1 MRLFSFILT
10 TLLALVL
17 AGCNSRQADNMPL
30 QEVRLGY
37 FPNLTHAQ
45 AVLGVASGDFS
56 QAIAP
61 VKLTTKVFSAGP
73 SLIEALLVNEIDIGY
88 VGPGPA
94 LTAFSKSEGQG
105 IRIIAGGAAN
115 GVVVV
120 ARNGVEISSFN
131 DLKGKRLATPQ
142 IGNTQDISARHYL
155 KFVLG
160 DQNLQ
165 YVLPIPN
172 AEQVAMMQRGEID
185 AAWVPEPWGAR
196 LMAEAGGVLVGQEK
210 DLWPDQQFTL
220 TVVVTTPEFLARHPD
235 VVKKMLG
242 VHRQWTDRL
251 SKNPQ
256 KYIPQL
262 EQALL
267 SLNGKKLPPGVLGDA
282 IGRVKFTDEPLER
295 TLRTFAQWSYELEF
309 FRQPLNPDGLVEA
322 SILRQLQQSSTQPV
336 DGT

>member
-1 MRLFSFILT
+1 MTIRFWFIF
-10 TLLALVL
+10 LLALSL
-17 AGCNSRQADNMPL
+17 AGCHSRQSDTGEL
-30 QEVRLGY
+30 EEVRLGY

-45 AVLGVASGDFS
+45 AVLGVASGDFA

-61 VKLTTKVFSAGP
+61 AKLTTKVFNAGP

-94 LTAFSKSEGQG
+94 LTAFDKSHGEG

-115 GVVVV
+115 GVVII
-120 ARNGVEISSFN
+120 ARKGAGVSDFK

-155 KFVLG
+155 KSVLG
-160 DQNLQ
+160 EQNLQ
-165 YVLPIPN
+165 NVLSIPN
-172 AEQVAMMQRGEID
+172 AEQAAMMQRGEID
-185 AAWVPEPWGAR
+185 AAWSPEPWGAR

-210 DLWPDQQFTL
+210 ELWPNQRFTL

-235 VVKKMLG
+235 VVRKMLG

-251 SKNPQ
+251 SKNPTN
-256 KYIPQL
+256 YLPQL

-267 SLNGKKLPPGVLGDA
+267 ALNGRKLPSGVLADA
-282 IGRVKFTDEPLER
+282 IGRVEFTDEPLEE

-309 FRQPLNPDGLVEA
+309 LRQPLNSDGLVDV
-322 SILRQLQQSSTQPV
+322 SILRQLQQPATQPA
-336 DGT
+336 GKP